1 MGSAPRIAIDAM
13 GGDTGPAV
21 MIAGAALAF
30 ERRDDLS
37 FLLFGDEPS
46 DPPPSWP
53 ATPRSP
59 GSSEVVHC
67 DDVISGD
74 DRPSQAIRRAK
85 TSSMGLAIAA
95 VKEGDAQAA
104 RLRRQY
110 RRADGDVQTGAC
122 APCPASTGR
131 RSPPCCRRSATT
143 ISSCSISAPIP
154 NATPDNLVEFAVMG
168 AAYARVVL
176 ELEQPR
182 VQLLNIGTE
191 ELKGTDELKDAAAIL
206 RGSEHLHL
214 RFDGFIEG
222 DKLSRGDVDVVVT
235 DGFSGNIALK
245 SLEGTARFVTDLLRR
260 AFTCSV
266 RSKIGFLISRPATEL
281 LRHHLDP
288 NNHNGAVFLGL
299 NGLVVKSHGSA
310 TDKGV
315 ANAIRVAAR
324 MVREDLTRKI
334 TEDLANV
341 SAQQRRAGGG
351 EMSRR
356 ARIVGTGSA
365 LPPRRVTNAELA
377 EPGRHHRRMD
387 RRAHRH
393 PSPPYRRRRRDHR
406 DAGHRGGEQGA
417 RRGRD
422 RRDRDR
428 PDRARHRDSR
438 PDLPGQRHAR
448 PDRARHRRLHRLRR
462 AGGLHRLPLRALDR
476 RQYDQG
482 RHGRSC
488 AGDRLGDVQPHPR
501 LGGSRDL
508 RPVRRRRRRGRAE
521 GRGRRRHA
529 ASSPRAS
536 TPTAG
541 TTICSMSTAA
551 SRPPARSASSG

>member
-21 MIAGAALAF
+21 MVAGAALAF
-30 ERRDDLS
+30 GRRDDLS

-46 DPPPSWP
+46 LRPELQRHP
-53 ATPRSP
+53 ALAAV
-59 GSSEVVHC
+59 SEVVHC

-74 DRPSQAIRRAK
+74 DKPSQAIRRAK

-104 RLRRQY
+104 VS
-110 RRADGDVQTGAC
+110 GGNTGALM
-122 APCPASTGR
+122 AMAKLALRTMPGIDRPALAALLPTLGDNDLVMLDLGANTECDTR
-131 RSPPCCRRSATT
+131 
-143 ISSCSISAPIP
+143 
-154 NATPDNLVEFAVMG
+154 NLVEFAVMG

-176 ELEQPR
+176 ELEAPR

-191 ELKGTDELKDAAAIL
+191 DMKGTDELKDAAAIL
-206 RGSEHLHL
+206 RGSEHLHM

-245 SLEGTARFVTDLLRR
+245 SLEGTARFVTDLLKR
-260 AFTCSV
+260 AFTSST

-341 SAQQRRAGGG
+341 T
-351 EMSRR
+351 
-356 ARIVGTGSA
+356 ARQ
-365 LPPRRVTNAELA
+365 AELA
-377 EPGRHHRRMD
+377 E
-387 RRAHRH
+387 AK
-393 PSPPYRRRRRDHR
+393 
-406 DAGHRGGEQGA
+406 
-417 RRGRD
+417 
-422 RRDRDR
+422 
-428 PDRARHRDSR
+428 
-438 PDLPGQRHAR
+438 
-448 PDRARHRRLHRLRR
+448 
-462 AGGLHRLPLRALDR
+462 
-476 RQYDQG
+476 
-482 RHGRSC
+482 
-488 AGDRLGDVQPHPR
+488 
-501 LGGSRDL
+501 
-508 RPVRRRRRRGRAE
+508 
-521 GRGRRRHA
+521 
-529 ASSPRAS
+529 
-536 TPTAG
+536 
-541 TTICSMSTAA
+541 
-551 SRPPARSASSG
+551 